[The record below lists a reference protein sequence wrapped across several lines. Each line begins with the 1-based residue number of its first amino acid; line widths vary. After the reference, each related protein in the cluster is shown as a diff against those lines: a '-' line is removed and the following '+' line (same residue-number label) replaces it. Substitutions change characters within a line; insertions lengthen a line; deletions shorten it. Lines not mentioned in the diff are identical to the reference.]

1 MNLKIKIKEFKID
14 YKTIFFDTTLNL
26 NGPGLY
32 CLVGKNGS
40 GKTTLLQIITGQCGL
55 NNINISLDDKKI
67 NIFNVSKYFDE
78 NITYVP
84 QYPIIVENKTIY
96 ENISDFCPN
105 ADKSVIESLLKEF
118 NFSNINITCEHLSSG
133 EQQRINFIRAICL
146 NKPIILFDEITSNID
161 YESIY
166 LIKQKILKLSKSH
179 LVIFATHLN
188 EFLLEE
194 ANVIEIKNQKII
206 TINSKKAV
214 EGTQIIKG
222 KDLRFSITKSIF
234 SLFIFFFSLIIP
246 LTISFTNSF
255 YSASINQDKIVD
267 LSFDNYVNKANAFYM
282 LQSDYK
288 DIKDRLT
295 NTPCYKVNSPCL
307 EFSSSNE
314 VIGDRLSCVCFT
326 TDFSSLPLIDG
337 HLPTNSKEIVVSD
350 VVYERLTKAGKN
362 KLDTKLYEEFSEYT
376 LVGVYKSTLN
386 SNDKNI
392 LKNLSS
398 NNSLLRD
405 GLTFKVENAFS
416 YDDLN
421 KQTNFVCV
429 EKSDESINC
438 ITKYNIFDF
447 KNNTMFGQLLL
458 NNNGD
463 YIYSGPLYSFSTI
476 TAKYHI
482 YEIVYFI
489 LLGLII
495 GFILKNQNVVLINR
509 ICGKNR
515 NQILLSYGLS
525 VLLPLILGFVLS
537 FVLTP
542 LVVCCFN
549 LFIYQTSSL
558 LPLSY
563 IEINAYASIINVAV
577 FALLVVSSI
586 LLINFFLAPKNINRQ
601 INEIKRR

>member
-1 MNLKIKIKEFKID
+1 MNLKIKIEEFKID

>member
-1 MNLKIKIKEFKID
+1 MNLKIKIEEFKID

-282 LQSDYK
+282 LQSDYQ